1 VTPTRPH
8 TVRRWLAFPVLALL
22 ALGPLA
28 APAAAVD
35 IVSVTTPY
43 PAVVAAPGS
52 NVSFSIDI
60 ATGSPGRV
68 DLDVTGVPTAWTASL
83 RGGGFVVDAVLTI
96 ADEPTNVRLD
106 VQVPADA
113 SAGTT
118 RITVKATSDGSAV
131 DLALDIRVDAEATGE
146 VTLRTDFPI
155 LQGPSDTTF
164 NFNLT
169 LSNGTAEDLTFAVN
183 AVGPPGWDV
192 AATLTGQAQAASAIV
207 DAGGTSGVSVRV
219 TPPEAAAA
227 DTYLVDVVATA
238 GSRQIPLQLA
248 VQVTGSFSLS
258 LTSPDQRLN
267 GHGSAGTATE
277 QQLTITNTGTAEL
290 TDVALTASAPTGWTV
305 TFDQETV
312 PSIAANGGEV
322 TVTATI
328 TASGDAIAGDYAVTF
343 RASSQ
348 QANDSVEFRWT
359 VETSPLWFAVGIGLI
374 VAVGIGLWWVFQRY
388 GRR

>member
-1 VTPTRPH
+1 MTPTRPH

-96 ADEPTNVRLD
+96 AGEPTNVRLD

>member
-1 VTPTRPH
+1 MTPTRPP
-8 TVRRWLAFPVLALL
+8 TVRRWLAFPILALL

-35 IVSVTTPY
+35 IISLTTPY
-43 PAVVAAPGS
+43 PAIVAAPGS

-60 ATGSPGRV
+60 ETGSPGRV
-68 DLDVTGVPTAWTASL
+68 DLDVTGVPSSWTASL
-83 RGGGFVVDAVLTI
+83 RGGGFVVDAVLTV

-118 RITVKATSDGSAV
+118 RMTVKATSDGSAV

-146 VTLRTDFPI
+146 VTLNTDFPI

-219 TPPEAAAA
+219 VPPEAAAA

-258 LTSPDQRLN
+258 LTTPDQRLN
-267 GHGSAGTATE
+267 GHGSAGAATE
-277 QQLTITNTGTAEL
+277 QQLTLTNTGTAEL

-305 TFDQETV
+305 TFDQDSV

-322 TVTATI
+322 AVTATI